1 MEFLPDISK
10 WIQILL
16 RVGHVFFAILWIG
29 TSFTFNY
36 LDNKLPKNLKE
47 KDIEADGILQH
58 SGYYYKL
65 TRYLGAPQEVPKNV
79 IIWKYTS
86 YLTFLSGFALLILI
100 YYVNADIL
108 MVDKR
113 INPNISSF
121 LAITISVLSIIGS
134 WLVYD
139 FICKTKL
146 INYKIIF
153 PAVLLIIG
161 TAISFGLTKIFGSR
175 FAFLQS
181 GIIAGSIMTMNVFFI
196 IAPNGKKI
204 ALAFSKKI
212 KFDLNLSLQAKVRS
226 VHNNIILLWVLFIM
240 LSHGKA
246 SFISGNMP
254 SWLILAVLAI
264 IFGMIQ
270 YYVNW
275 KNKKESN

>member
-16 RVGHVFFAILWIG
+16 RWGHVFFAILWVG

-36 LDNKLPKNLKE
+36 LDNKLQKNLKE
-47 KDIEADGILQH
+47 EDIEASGLLQH

-65 TRYLGAPQEVPKNV
+65 TRYHGAPMEVPKNV

-86 YLTFLSGFALLILI
+86 YLTFLSGIALLILI

-113 INPNISSF
+113 INENISPS
-121 LAITISVLSIIGS
+121 LAITISALSIIGS
-134 WLVYD
+134 WLAYD

-146 INYKIIF
+146 INYKIVF
-153 PAVLLIIG
+153 PIVLLIIG
-161 TAISFGLTKIFGSR
+161 TAISFGLTKIYGPR

-181 GIIAGSIMTMNVFFI
+181 GIILGSIMTMNVFFV
-196 IAPNGKKI
+196 IAPNGRKI
-204 ALAFSKKI
+204 ALASSKKT
-212 KFDLNLSLQAKVRS
+212 KFDLNLSLRAKVRS
-226 VHNNIILLWVLFIM
+226 AHNNIITLLVLFIM
-240 LSHGKA
+240 LSGHA
-246 SFISGNMP
+246 SFVWMNKYN
-254 SWLILAVLAI
+254 WLILSLLAI
-264 IFGMIQ
+264 IFGVVQ

>member
-10 WIQILL
+10 WTQILL
-16 RVGHVFFAILWIG
+16 RWGHVFFAILWVG

-47 KDIEADGILQH
+47 EDIEADGILQH

-65 TRYLGAPQEVPKNV
+65 TRYHGAPTEVPKNV

-86 YLTFLSGFALLILI
+86 YLTFLSGIALLILI

-113 INPNISSF
+113 VNENISSY
-121 LAITISVLSIIGS
+121 LAIAISVFSIIGS
-134 WLVYD
+134 WLIYD
-139 FICKTKL
+139 FICKSKL

-153 PAVLLIIG
+153 PIVLLIIG
-161 TAISFGLTKIFGSR
+161 TVISFGLTKIYGSR

-181 GIIAGSIMTMNVFFI
+181 GIILGSIMTMNVFFV

-204 ALAFSKKI
+204 ASAALKKE
-212 KFDLNLSLQAKVRS
+212 KFDLNLSLRAKVRS
-226 VHNNIILLWVLFIM
+226 VHNNIITLLVLFIM
-240 LSHGKA
+240 LSGHA
-246 SFISGNMP
+246 SFIWVSKYN
-254 SWLILAVLAI
+254 WIILSLLAI

-270 YYVNW
+270 YYVNYR
-275 KNKKESN
+275 NKKEIN

>member
-16 RVGHVFFAILWIG
+16 RWGHVFFAILWVG

-36 LDNKLPKNLKE
+36 LDNKLQKNLKE
-47 KDIEADGILQH
+47 EDIEASGLLQH

-65 TRYLGAPQEVPKNV
+65 TRYHGAPMEVPKNV

-86 YLTFLSGFALLILI
+86 YLTFLSGIALLILI

-113 INPNISSF
+113 INENISPS
-121 LAITISVLSIIGS
+121 LAITISALSIIGS
-134 WLVYD
+134 WLAYD

-146 INYKIIF
+146 INYKIVF
-153 PAVLLIIG
+153 PIVLLIIG
-161 TAISFGLTKIFGSR
+161 TAISFGLTKIYGPR

-181 GIIAGSIMTMNVFFI
+181 GIILGSIMTMNVFFV
-196 IAPNGKKI
+196 IAPNGRKI
-204 ALAFSKKI
+204 ALASSKKT
-212 KFDLNLSLQAKVRS
+212 KFDLNLSFRAKVRS
-226 VHNNIILLWVLFIM
+226 AHNNIITLLVLFIM
-240 LSHGKA
+240 LSGHA
-246 SFISGNMP
+246 SFVWMNKYN
-254 SWLILAVLAI
+254 WLILSLLAI
-264 IFGMIQ
+264 IFGTVQ

>member
-10 WIQILL
+10 WTQILL
-16 RVGHVFFAILWIG
+16 RWGHVFFAILWVG

-47 KDIEADGILQH
+47 EDIEADGILQH

-65 TRYLGAPQEVPKNV
+65 TRYHGTPTEVPKNV

-86 YLTFLSGFALLILI
+86 YLTFLSGIALLILI

-113 INPNISSF
+113 VNENISSY
-121 LAITISVLSIIGS
+121 LAIAISVFSIIGS
-134 WLVYD
+134 WLIYD
-139 FICKTKL
+139 FICKSKL

-153 PAVLLIIG
+153 PIVLLIIG
-161 TAISFGLTKIFGSR
+161 TVISFGLTKIYGSR

-181 GIIAGSIMTMNVFFI
+181 GIILGSIMTMNVFFV

-204 ALAFSKKI
+204 ASAALKKE
-212 KFDLNLSLQAKVRS
+212 KFDLNLSLRAKVRS
-226 VHNNIILLWVLFIM
+226 VHNNIITLLVLFIM
-240 LSHGKA
+240 LSGHA
-246 SFISGNMP
+246 SFIWVSKYN
-254 SWLILAVLAI
+254 WIILSLLAI

-270 YYVNW
+270 YYVNYR
-275 KNKKESN
+275 NKKEIN

>member
-10 WIQILL
+10 WIQALL
-16 RVGHVFFAILWIG
+16 RWGHVFFAILWVG

-36 LDNKLPKNLKE
+36 LDNKLPKNLE
-47 KDIEADGILQH
+47 EDIEADGILQH

-65 TRYLGAPQEVPKNV
+65 TRYHGTPATVPKNV

-86 YLTFLSGFALLILI
+86 YLTFLSGVALLILI
-100 YYVNADIL
+100 YYVNAGIL

-113 INPNISSF
+113 VNENISP
-121 LAITISVLSIIGS
+121 LIAIIISISSIMVS
-134 WLVYD
+134 WIIYD
-139 FICKTKL
+139 LISKSKL

-153 PAVLLIIG
+153 PTVLLIIG
-161 TAISFGLTKIFGSR
+161 TVISFGLTKIYGPR

-181 GIIAGSIMTMNVFFI
+181 GIILGSIMTMNVFFV

-204 ALAFSKKI
+204 AAAASKKE

-226 VHNNIILLWVLFIM
+226 VHNNIITLLVLFIM
-240 LSHGKA
+240 LSGHTAFVWANKY
-246 SFISGNMP
+246 N
-254 SWLILAVLAI
+254 WLILALLAV

>member
-10 WIQILL
+10 WTQILL
-16 RVGHVFFAILWIG
+16 RWGHVFFAILWVG

-47 KDIEADGILQH
+47 EDIEADGILQH

-65 TRYLGAPQEVPKNV
+65 TRYHGVPTEVPKNV

-86 YLTFLSGFALLILI
+86 YLTFLSGIALLILI

-113 INPNISSF
+113 VNENISTF
-121 LAITISVLSIIGS
+121 IAIAISVFSIIGS
-134 WLVYD
+134 WLIYD
-139 FICKTKL
+139 FICKSKL

-153 PAVLLIIG
+153 PIVLLIIG
-161 TAISFGLTKIFGSR
+161 TTISFGLTKIYGPR

-181 GIIAGSIMTMNVFFI
+181 GIILGSIMTMNVFFV

-204 ALAFSKKI
+204 ASAASKKE
-212 KFDLNLSLQAKVRS
+212 KFDLNLSLRAKVRS
-226 VHNNIILLWVLFIM
+226 VHNNIITLLVLFIM
-240 LSHGKA
+240 LSGHA
-246 SFISGNMP
+246 SFIWVSKYN
-254 SWLILAVLAI
+254 WIILSLLAI

-270 YYVNW
+270 YYVNYR
-275 KNKKESN
+275 NKKEIN